1 LVEKHGGDMTR
12 YVYMVYSCIGDVRS
26 EGAYSNNLIVGN
38 PLNTP
43 YGGVFNDVYDM
54 YNYYTILDVNKDN
67 YTWIYDELNHAAVY
81 RYNWQYGGDDWMI
94 SPAINFRKDA
104 VYTLTFGA
112 FSSQENYLESLL
124 VTFGD
129 GYSPES
135 QKEILLDIPELPAIE
150 DGVYNVYSLEITVP
164 EDGVYHYGFKSYS
177 KPYQDY
183 LYLYDIKLTSNK
195 DGEVISDMT
204 TNGSKVIVTSEHN
217 VLKIFNPENE
227 EIVIYNALGVMLYKS
242 NDNYIETSQ
251 KTGLYIVKYNNGSR
265 KVIVK

>member
-1 LVEKHGGDMTR
+1 
-12 YVYMVYSCIGDVRS
+12 
-26 EGAYSNNLIVGN
+26 
-38 PLNTP
+38 
-43 YGGVFNDVYDM
+43 M